1 MQSET
6 YHTFDETPYMS
17 QETSLRQ
24 VTPFEIG
31 QRKTEFTSFEL
42 VMRPLTSQGFN
53 KPRRSESNDQ
63 IEEVSKFKSKK
74 KGVCK
79 FAGER
84 YFTFVR
90 DENKSLFSSI

>member
-1 MQSET
+1 MET
-6 YHTFDETPYMS
+6 YQTYDETPYMS
-17 QETSLRQ
+17 QETSLRKTQ
-24 VTPFEIG
+24 VTPFEILK
-31 QRKTEFTSFEL
+31 RKTEFTSFEL

-63 IEEVSKFKSKK
+63 IEEISKFKSKK